1 MSSIGEIIKKRR
13 KELNL
18 SLKDIAKKLDVSES
32 SISRYENE
40 EIKNMGIDKLIP
52 LSEILQIDIK
62 ELLNDINFSRKKKKA
77 TLKEI
82 EIANK
87 LKTLRI
93 ENNLSLK
100 KVADFLNITSSTI
113 LKYENADITNIPID
127 NINKLAEIYKV
138 NPSYILGLD
147 NYDENKIHLSK
158 EEKELILNLRKEK
171 ENNEKLFKDLCE
183 RFPDL
188 IDELEYTL
196 SNLNKIIK
204 NDENKRN
211 EFYYNYNKQ
220 LFEDLIKLFEEED

>member
-1 MSSIGEIIKKRR
+1 MNIGEIIKKRR

-40 EIKNMGIDKLIP
+40 EIKNIGIDKLTP

-62 ELLNDINFSRKKKKA
+62 ELLNNINFSRKKKKA

-87 LKTLRI
+87 LKALRI

-113 LKYENADITNIPID
+113 LKYENANITNIPID

-138 NPSYILGLD
+138 TPSYILGLD
-147 NYDENKIHLSK
+147 DNCNKNEIHLSE

-171 ENNEKLFKDLCE
+171 ENKEQLFKDLCE

-196 SNLNKIIK
+196 SNLNEIIK

>member
-1 MSSIGEIIKKRR
+1 MSSIGKIIKKRR

-18 SLKDIAKKLDVSES
+18 SLKDIAKKLNVSES
-32 SISRYENE
+32 LISRYENE

-52 LSEILQIDIK
+52 LSEILQVDIK

-113 LKYENADITNIPID
+113 LKYENTDITNIPID
-127 NINKLAEIYKV
+127 NINKLAKIYKV
-138 NPSYILGLD
+138 TPSYILGLD
-147 NYDENKIHLSK
+147 DYDKNEIHLSE

-171 ENNEKLFKDLCE
+171 
-183 RFPDL
+183 
-188 IDELEYTL
+188 
-196 SNLNKIIK
+196 
-204 NDENKRN
+204 
-211 EFYYNYNKQ
+211 
-220 LFEDLIKLFEEED
+220 

>member
-1 MSSIGEIIKKRR
+1 MNIGEIIKKRR

-52 LSEILQIDIK
+52 LSEILQVDIK
-62 ELLNDINFSRKKKKA
+62 ELLNNINFSRKKKKA

-87 LKTLRI
+87 LKALRI

-113 LKYENADITNIPID
+113 LKYENANITNIPID
-127 NINKLAEIYKV
+127 NINKLAKIYKV

-147 NYDENKIHLSK
+147 DYDKNEFHLSK
-158 EEKELILNLRKEK
+158 EEK
-171 ENNEKLFKDLCE
+171 ENNEKLFKESCE
-183 RFPDL
+183 RYPEL
-188 IDELEYTL
+188 ITELEDVL
-196 SNLNKIIK
+196 ININKTIENDK
-204 NDENKRN
+204 NKEE
-211 EFYYNYNKQ
+211 EFYYNYDK
-220 LFEDLIKLFEEED
+220 KLFENLIQLFQKEC

>member
-1 MSSIGEIIKKRR
+1 MNIGEIIKKRR

-18 SLKDIAKKLDVSES
+18 SLKDIAKKLNVSES

-52 LSEILQIDIK
+52 LSEILQVDIK

-87 LKTLRI
+87 LKTLRT
-93 ENNLSLK
+93 ENKLQLK

-127 NINKLAEIYKV
+127 NINKLAKIYKV

-147 NYDENKIHLSK
+147 NYDKNEIHLSK

-171 ENNEKLFKDLCE
+171 ENKEKLFKDLCE
-183 RFPDL
+183 RYPDL
-188 IDELEYTL
+188 IDEIEYTL
-196 SNLNKIIK
+196 SNLNEIIK

-220 LFEDLIKLFEEED
+220 LFEDLIELFEKEN

>member
-1 MSSIGEIIKKRR
+1 MNIGEIIKKRR

-18 SLKDIAKKLDVSES
+18 SLKDIAKKLNISES

-52 LSEILQIDIK
+52 LSEILQVDIK

-82 EIANK
+82 EISNK
-87 LKTLRI
+87 LKTLRS

-100 KVADFLNITSSTI
+100 KVADFLNITSSTV

-147 NYDENKIHLSK
+147 DYDKNEIHLSK

-171 ENNEKLFKDLCE
+171 ENKEKLFKDLCE
-183 RFPDL
+183 RYPDL
-188 IDELEYTL
+188 IDEIEYTL
-196 SNLNKIIK
+196 SNLNEIIK

-220 LFEDLIKLFEEED
+220 LFEDLIELFEKEN

>member
-1 MSSIGEIIKKRR
+1 MNIGEIIKKRR

-18 SLKDIAKKLDVSES
+18 SLKDIAKKLNISES

-40 EIKNMGIDKLIP
+40 EIKNIGIDKLIP
-52 LSEILQIDIK
+52 LSEILQVDIK

-82 EIANK
+82 EISNK
-87 LKTLRI
+87 LKTLRS

-100 KVADFLNITSSTI
+100 KVADFLNITSSTV

-147 NYDENKIHLSK
+147 DYDKNEIHLSK

-171 ENNEKLFKDLCE
+171 ENKEKLFKDLCE
-183 RFPDL
+183 RYPDL
-188 IDELEYTL
+188 IDEIEYTL
-196 SNLNKIIK
+196 SNLNEIIK

-220 LFEDLIKLFEEED
+220 LFEDLIELFEKEN

>member
-1 MSSIGEIIKKRR
+1 MSSIGKIIKKRR

-52 LSEILQIDIK
+52 LSEILQVDIK

-87 LKTLRI
+87 LKILRI

-113 LKYENADITNIPID
+113 LKYENADITNITID

-147 NYDENKIHLSK
+147 DYDENKIHLSK

-211 EFYYNYNKQ
+211 EFYYNYNEQ
-220 LFEDLIKLFEEED
+220 LFEDLIKLFKEED

>member
-1 MSSIGEIIKKRR
+1 MNIGEIIKKRR

-18 SLKDIAKKLDVSES
+18 SLKDIAKKLNVSES

-62 ELLNDINFSRKKKKA
+62 ELLNAINFSKKKKKA

-87 LKTLRI
+87 LKTLRT
-93 ENNLSLK
+93 ENKLSLK

-113 LKYENADITNIPID
+113 LKYENAYITNIPID
-127 NINKLAEIYKV
+127 NINKLAKIYKV
-138 NPSYILGLD
+138 TPSYILGLD
-147 NYDENKIHLSK
+147 DNYDKNEIHLSK

-183 RFPDL
+183 RYPDL

-196 SNLNKIIK
+196 SNLNEIIK

-220 LFEDLIKLFEEED
+220 LFEDLIELFEKED

>member
-1 MSSIGEIIKKRR
+1 MSSIGKIIKKRR

-52 LSEILQIDIK
+52 LSEILQVDIK

-87 LKTLRI
+87 LKILKI

-147 NYDENKIHLSK
+147 DYDENKIHLSK

-211 EFYYNYNKQ
+211 EFYYNYNEQ
-220 LFEDLIKLFEEED
+220 LFEDLIKLFKEED

>member
-1 MSSIGEIIKKRR
+1 MNIGEIIKKRR

-18 SLKDIAKKLDVSES
+18 SLKDIAKKLNVSES

-52 LSEILQIDIK
+52 LSEILQVDIK
-62 ELLNDINFSRKKKKA
+62 ELLNDFSRKKKKA

-87 LKTLRI
+87 LKTLRT
-93 ENNLSLK
+93 ENKLSLK

-127 NINKLAEIYKV
+127 NINKLAKIYKV

-147 NYDENKIHLSK
+147 DYDKNEFHLSK

-171 ENNEKLFKDLCE
+171 ENNEKLFKESCE
-183 RFPDL
+183 RYPEL
-188 IDELEYTL
+188 ITELEDVL
-196 SNLNKIIK
+196 ININKTIENDK
-204 NDENKRN
+204 NKEE
-211 EFYYNYNKQ
+211 EFYYNYDK
-220 LFEDLIKLFEEED
+220 KLFENLIQLFQEEC